1 MARARGSFGDIRTS
15 PRNQRLLKWLRRKP
29 QPATVVGETVDGD
42 EHRATV
48 SATGPT
54 QWSDVLSVVRACVH
68 FKALD
73 KEGNTLRA
81 LDLDPDDPELR
92 AESELESAQR
102 IAAAQPGSVPIISVD
117 IPRLVDNLARNIREA
132 SSEAARQQAGAFRD
146 GFTAMTNVVNLCLN
160 MLQRVDARMQDQEDE
175 MHATR
180 LAAAAAQGQPEAT
193 PGDQRQQL
201 AMMALQR
208 ALSGGGNG
216 APANGGGMN
225 MGTLMQM
232 LQQFQQSQP
241 PEGESNG

>member
-29 QPATVVGETVDGD
+29 QPVTVVGETADGE
-42 EHRATV
+42 EHRCTV
-48 SATGPT
+48 SQTGPT
-54 QWSDVLSVVRACVH
+54 QWSDVLSVVRPCVH

-81 LDLDPDDPELR
+81 LDLDADDPELR

-160 MLQRVDARMQDQEDE
+160 MLARVDARMQDQEDE
-175 MHATR
+175 
-180 LAAAAAQGQPEAT
+180 LAARAAAQAQGAPEAT

-208 ALSGGGNG
+208 ALAGGGNG

-225 MGTLMQM
+225 MASLLQ
-232 LQQFQQSQP
+232 LVQQFQQSQP

>member
-42 EHRATV
+42 ETRATV

-92 AESELESAQR
+92 AESELEAVQR
-102 IAAAQPGSVPIISVD
+102 IAASQPGSVPIISVD

-146 GFTAMTNVVNLCLN
+146 GFNAMTNVVNLCLN
-160 MLQRVDARMQDQEDE
+160 MLARVDARMQEQEDE
-175 MHATR
+175 RAAL
-180 LAAAAAQGQPEAT
+180 LAAQQQPE
-193 PGDQRQQL
+193 PQQGPVDQRQQL
-201 AMMALQR
+201 AMIALQR
-208 ALSGGGNG
+208 ALGGNGNG

-225 MGTLMQM
+225 MASLMQ
-232 LQQFQQSQP
+232 LVQQFQQSQP

>member
-29 QPATVVGETVDGD
+29 QPVTVVGETADGE
-42 EHRATV
+42 EHRCTV
-48 SATGPT
+48 SQTGPT
-54 QWSDVLSVVRACVH
+54 QWSDVLSVVRPCVT

-81 LDLDPDDPELR
+81 LELDADDPELR
-92 AESELESAQR
+92 AESELEAVTR
-102 IAAAQPGSVPIISVD
+102 GAAAQPGSVPIISVD

-175 MHATR
+175 MHAAR
-180 LAAAAAQGQPEAT
+180 LAAAQQQQGPEAT
-193 PGDQRQQL
+193 PVDQRQQL

-208 ALSGGGNG
+208 ALAGGANGAGNG
-216 APANGGGMN
+216 GPPN
-225 MGTLMQM
+225 MAMLMQ
-232 LQQFQQSQP
+232 LFQQFQQSQP
-241 PEGESNG
+241 PEGEANG

>member
-29 QPATVVGETVDGD
+29 QPVTVVGETVDGD

-48 SATGPT
+48 SPTGPT

-92 AESELESAQR
+92 AEGELEAAQR

-146 GFTAMTNVVNLCLN
+146 GFAAMTNVVNLCLN
-160 MLQRVDARMQDQEDE
+160 MLARVDARMQDQEDE
-175 MHATR
+175 LAAR
-180 LAAAAAQGQPEAT
+180 LAAQQQPGPDAAPV
-193 PGDQRQQL
+193 DQRQQL

-208 ALSGGGNG
+208 ALGGGGNG
-216 APANGGGMN
+216 APNGAGLN
-225 MGTLMQM
+225 MGALMQLM
-232 LQQFQQSQP
+232 QQFQQQQP
-241 PEGESNG
+241 PEGEGNG

>member
-1 MARARGSFGDIRTS
+1 MARARGSFGDIRVS

-42 EHRATV
+42 ECRATV
-48 SATGPT
+48 SLTGPT
-54 QWSDVLSVVRACVH
+54 QWSDVLSVVRKCVH

-73 KEGNTLRA
+73 KDGNTLRA

-92 AESELESAQR
+92 AESELETAER
-102 IAAAQPGSVPIISVD
+102 IQAAQPGSVPIISVD

-146 GFTAMTNVVNLCLN
+146 GFAAMTNVVNLCLN
-160 MLQRVDARMQDQEDE
+160 MLSRVDARMQEQEDE
-175 MHATR
+175 
-180 LAAAAAQGQPEAT
+180 LAARAAAGVAPT
-193 PGDQRQQL
+193 DSPPVDQRQQL

-208 ALSGGGNG
+208 ALSGGANG
-216 APANGGGMN
+216 APANGGGLN
-225 MGTLMQM
+225 MGALMQLM
-232 LQQFQQSQP
+232 QQWQASQP

>member
-29 QPATVVGETVDGD
+29 QPVTVVGETVDGE
-42 EHRATV
+42 EHRCTV
-48 SATGPT
+48 SLTGPT
-54 QWSDVLSVVRACVH
+54 QWSDVLSVVRPCVH

-81 LDLDPDDPELR
+81 LDLDTDDPELR
-92 AESELESAQR
+92 AENELEAAQR
-102 IAAAQPGSVPIISVD
+102 ATPGSVPIISVD

-146 GFTAMTNVVNLCLN
+146 GFNAMTNVVNLCLN
-160 MLQRVDARMQDQEDE
+160 MLQRVDARMQDQEE
-175 MHATR
+175 EIAAR
-180 LAAAAAQGQPEAT
+180 LAAAQQQPTDAT

-208 ALSGGGNG
+208 ALAGGGNG
-216 APANGGGMN
+216 APTNGNGGGMN
-225 MGTLMQM
+225 MGALMQLM
-232 LQQFQQSQP
+232 QQWQASQP